1 MKKATLVIMAAGL
14 GSRFKGGLKQLEP
27 VGMNGEILMEYSIYD
42 ALEAGFNKVVFVIRK
57 SFAEEFIETIGR
69 KIEKKVECAYVYQ
82 ELDNLPI
89 DINFKNRTKPWGTG
103 QAILTTKDV
112 IDEPFCVINADDY
125 YGKDSF
131 VKMYNFLT
139 TDLKSNKYCMVGYLL
154 KNTLSDNGGVSRGIC
169 VINPDNKLIEVKET
183 YNIAKVGDI
192 ILSSNGVLKD
202 NSIASMNM
210 WGFHPS
216 IFDYLK
222 DEFID
227 FLKNLDENDIKS
239 EFLIPVVVD
248 KLLKSKKIEVEVLNT
263 DAKWLGITYKEDK
276 EIIQNKFKDLYMQ
289 GVYKDKLF

>member
-1 MKKATLVIMAAGL
+1 
-14 GSRFKGGLKQLEP
+14 
-27 VGMNGEILMEYSIYD
+27 
-42 ALEAGFNKVVFVIRK
+42 
-57 SFAEEFIETIGR
+57 
-69 KIEKKVECAYVYQ
+69 
-82 ELDNLPI
+82 
-89 DINFKNRTKPWGTG
+89 
-103 QAILTTKDV
+103 
-112 IDEPFCVINADDY
+112 
-125 YGKDSF
+125 
-131 VKMYNFLT
+131 
-139 TDLKSNKYCMVGYLL
+139 MVGYLL

>member
-139 TDLKSNKYCMVGYLL
+139 TDLKVLYGWVFTKKYF
-154 KNTLSDNGGVSRGIC
+154 
-169 VINPDNKLIEVKET
+169 E
-183 YNIAKVGDI
+183 
-192 ILSSNGVLKD
+192 
-202 NSIASMNM
+202 
-210 WGFHPS
+210 
-216 IFDYLK
+216 
-222 DEFID
+222 
-227 FLKNLDENDIKS
+227 
-239 EFLIPVVVD
+239 
-248 KLLKSKKIEVEVLNT
+248 
-263 DAKWLGITYKEDK
+263 
-276 EIIQNKFKDLYMQ
+276 
-289 GVYKDKLF
+289 